1 MRTTGRI
8 SLLLTILL
16 LASWASA
23 PAADAPWNQGVVL
36 HATPS
41 VLPERDRP
49 AVVNRILEDRLETL
63 LPRLMRETDI
73 DLWLVINREY
83 NEDPVY
89 LTLVPAPAFAARRT
103 TMLVFHDGGP
113 GKGVERLV
121 VGRYPLG
128 DLYDSTWEGG
138 TSQEQWQR
146 LAEII
151 KERNPKRIG
160 INASRHWAFGDG
172 LSAGLRDLLMETL
185 GPELGKRV
193 VPAEDLCIRW
203 LETRTEAEMEL
214 FPHLVA
220 LARSVVAEAFSNQVI
235 TPGATTTDDVAWFIR
250 QRFTDLGL
258 PIWFM
263 PYVNVQRAG
272 EDHEKEEPFYGKSGV
287 VIRRGDVLHTDVGIR
302 YLRLNTDNQEMGY
315 VLRLGEEDVPEGLKS
330 ALAVGNRMQDLLTG
344 NFRSG
349 RTGNEIL
356 AATRRDVEAEGIVA
370 SIYTH
375 PLGFFGHAAG
385 PTIGMWDNQGDTPV
399 QGDWKLHPGTAYA
412 IEGNVKVP
420 VPEWDGQWVQIKME
434 QGGYFDGEAVRYL
447 GGRQTRWHL
456 VR

>member
-1 MRTTGRI
+1 MRIITRTG
-8 SLLLTILL
+8 LLLTLL
-16 LASWASA
+16 LLWVPA
-23 PAADAPWNQGVVL
+23 PGQDGPAWNQGVVL
-36 HATPS
+36 EETPS
-41 VLPERDRP
+41 VLPERDRID
-49 AVVNRILEDRLETL
+49 VVNRILEDRLENL
-63 LPRLMRETDI
+63 LPRLMRETGI
-73 DLWLVINREY
+73 DLWLVLNREY

-103 TMLVFHDGGP
+103 TMLLFHDGGTE
-113 GKGVERLV
+113 KGVERLV
-121 VGRYPLG
+121 VGRYSLG
-128 DLYDSTWEGG
+128 DLYASAWDGG
-138 TSQEQWQR
+138 TKQEQWQR
-146 LAEII
+146 LAEVVR
-151 KERNPKRIG
+151 ERDPKRIG
-160 INASRHWAFGDG
+160 INTSPNWSFGDG
-172 LSAGLRDLLMETL
+172 LSAGLRDALMEAL
-185 GPELGKRV
+185 GVELGKRV
-193 VPAEDLCIRW
+193 VPAEELCVRW
-203 LETRTEAEMEL
+203 LETRTEMEMDL

-220 LARSVVAEAFSNQVI
+220 LARSVVAEAFSNRVI

-258 PIWFM
+258 SVWFM

-272 EDHEKEEPFYGKSGV
+272 DDHEKDDPFYGKDGA
-287 VIRRGDVLHTDVGIR
+287 VIRRGDVLHTDVGIS

-315 VLRLGEEDVPEGLKS
+315 VLRLGEADVPEGLKS

-344 NFRSG
+344 HFRAG

-356 AATRRDVEAEGIVA
+356 AATRKDVKAEGIVA

-385 PTIGMWDNQGDTPV
+385 PTIGMWDNQGATPI

-434 QGGYFDGEAVRYL
+434 QGGYFDGETVRYL